1 MAKRRPMTN
10 AGRLNALEAE
20 LQPKTKPTIVICP
33 SLDYPD
39 LYYVSGKPG
48 DLMPDINVPSYSFYV
63 NGNPGDLMPKQ
74 ELIARLEKDYTVIVV
89 TYVKDWNNYKVD

>member
-1 MAKRRPMTN
+1 MTKRRPTTN
-10 AGRLNALEAE
+10 AGLLAALEVE

-48 DLMPDINVPSYSFYV
+48 DLMPDINVPSYSTYV

-74 ELIARLEKDYTVIVV
+74 ELIDRLKKDYTVIVV
-89 TYVKDWNNYKVD
+89 TYIKDWNNYRAN

>member
-1 MAKRRPMTN
+1 MTKRRPISN

-20 LQPKTKPTIVICP
+20 LRPKDKPTIVICP
-33 SLDYPD
+33 SLDNPG

-48 DLMPDINVPSYSFYV
+48 DLMPDIKVPSYSTYV

-74 ELIARLEKDYTVIVV
+74 ELIEILEKDYTVIVV
-89 TYVKDWNNYKVD
+89 TYVKDWHNFND

>member
-1 MAKRRPMTN
+1 MTKRRPTTN
-10 AGRLNALEAE
+10 AGRLAALEAE

-33 SLDYPD
+33 SRDYPD

-48 DLMPDINVPSYSFYV
+48 DLMPDINVPSYSTYV

-74 ELIARLEKDYTVIVV
+74 ELIDRLKKDYTAIVV
-89 TYVKDWNNYKVD
+89 TYIKDWNNYRAN